1 MKGFRGSAG
10 SGVPRFRKT
19 LLPGVVAGV
28 GLWLSFGAVSPV
40 DANGVNRVGAL
51 PSLWLLLTCLIV
63 VPALAFVLNRG
74 RARVLYFGGIALLPW
89 VPVPIAALLVWQGP
103 ILWALWIGILLV
115 VAWPGLAWAGN
126 RVVAW
131 TPATQRRLAIAVAAA
146 IFLGGA
152 WRMAPV
158 LPGGDEP
165 HYLIITQSLLK
176 DGDLRIENNH
186 QRRDYLA
193 YTSLELKPDYLRRGR
208 DGAIYSIHAPGLPA
222 VIAPAFA
229 LGGYAGVIIFLSL
242 VSALGA
248 ALVWH
253 ACWRLTNDP
262 RAAWFGWAS
271 VALTTP
277 FLFQAFTVYPDGL
290 GAVLVM
296 TGIVALVDP
305 DRLSSSGR
313 AVAHGAALALL
324 PWLHT
329 RYALLAIVLGVV
341 LVLRMG
347 AARERRSS
355 LLMAFA
361 VLPVVSAACW
371 FLSFYMIYGTFNPA
385 APYGGYTQSRLANA
399 GHGLTGLL
407 VDQQFG
413 ILPNAPIYAAALAGL
428 WTLGR
433 IHRRLCI
440 ELVAVIVPY
449 TIAVA
454 CYRMWWGGH
463 SSPGRFIVPIL
474 IVLGVPCGVLWQRL
488 RGSFARALLV
498 SLLAASVG
506 LALVLAWSA
515 RGELVYNFRDGISLW
530 VEAAS
535 PIANLPLALPSL
547 FRHSVSAAWTIA
559 MVWLL
564 LAAGVLA
571 LAVSAVRRLAPSDD
585 TIRTV
590 VAPAVVAA
598 ILTLGPAAGWA
609 VSRVQAIDVG
619 NGLWRV
625 ARGLSHGGVA
635 IRPLPPEW
643 AKASAALRELLI
655 PAVRHGR
662 RPPDSQMFLATDVP
676 AGDYQL
682 VGESGLRVTGSVA
695 ISVGR
700 NRPPMFTT
708 PLQEAPPQSLL
719 PIHLPAGAREVTV
732 SLDRQAQRDAGGLR
746 IRPVQVW
753 DSTLPLA
760 RSERTY
766 GDVRLWCLDERTMFE
781 DAGFWTAGQGTTE
794 IVVSADAPRLLTLTV
809 RNGPVANQATVA
821 VKASNGERWEPG
833 REQAVDLA
841 PNQQWTTNYEL
852 RTAVLVSIRADQGFR
867 PVDVDPKST
876 DQRMLGVWAS
886 LH

>member
-1 MKGFRGSAG
+1 
-10 SGVPRFRKT
+10 VN
-19 LLPGVVAGV
+19 V
-28 GLWLSFGAVSPV
+28 
-40 DANGVNRVGAL
+40 NGVNRVGAL

-63 VPALAFVLNRG
+63 VTALAFVLDRG
-74 RARVLYFGGIALLPW
+74 RARVLYFGAIALLPW
-89 VPVPIAALLVWQGP
+89 VPVPIAAFLVWQGP

-115 VAWPGLAWAGN
+115 GAWPGLVWVGN

-131 TPATQRRLAIAVAAA
+131 TPPTQRRLAIAIAAA
-146 IFLGGA
+146 IFLGAA

-186 QRRDYLA
+186 QRHDYLA
-193 YTSLELKPDYLRRGR
+193 YTSHELKPDYLRRGR

-229 LGGYAGVIIFLSL
+229 LGGYAGVNIFLSL

-253 ACWRLTNDP
+253 TCWRLTNDP

-305 DRLSSSGR
+305 DRLSSPGR
-313 AVAHGAALALL
+313 VVAHGAALALL

-329 RYALLAIVLGVV
+329 RYALLALVLGIA
-341 LVLRMG
+341 LVLRMA

-361 VLPVVSAACW
+361 VVPVVSAGCW

-399 GHGLTGLL
+399 THGLTGLL

-413 ILPNAPIYAAALAGL
+413 ILPNAPIYVAALAGL
-428 WTLGR
+428 WTLAR

-488 RGSFARALLV
+488 RGPLARALLV

-506 LALVLAWSA
+506 LALALAWSA

-535 PIANLPLALPSL
+535 PIANVPLALPSL
-547 FRHSVSAAWTIA
+547 FRHSVSTAWTIA

-571 LAVSAVRRLAPSDD
+571 LAVTAVKRLASGDD

-598 ILTLGPAAGWA
+598 VLTLGPAAGWT
-609 VSRVQAIDVG
+609 VSRVQAIDAG

-635 IRPLPPEW
+635 IQALPPEW
-643 AKASAALRELLI
+643 AKASAGLRELLI
-655 PAVRHGR
+655 PGVRHKQ

-695 ISVGR
+695 ISIGR
-700 NRPPMFTT
+700 DTPPMFTT

-719 PIHLPAGAREVTV
+719 AIHLPAGARELTV
-732 SLDRQAQRDAGGLR
+732 SLDRQAQRDAGGLL

-753 DSTLPLA
+753 DSTVPLA
-760 RSERTY
+760 QSGRSY
-766 GDVRLWCLDERTMFE
+766 GDMRTWALD
-781 DAGFWTAGQGTTE
+781 DATTLEADGFWTMGQGTTE
-794 IVVSADAPRLLTLTV
+794 VVVSADTQRELTLTL
-809 RNGPVANQATVA
+809 RNGPV
-821 VKASNGERWEPG
+821 SNLVRVHAGELTPG
-833 REQAVDLA
+833 MGPGVVRDQDVSLA
-841 PNQQWTTNYEL
+841 PGEEWSSVYGL
-852 RTAVLVSIRADQGFR
+852 RSTRTRSAMLVSIQSEHGFR
-867 PVDVDPKST
+867 PAEVNPTST

-886 LH
+886 LR